1 MKRPENWPK
10 HWEGSTWSVEDSV
23 LTEEELLNAYS
34 ALKDDNNMGDF
45 LAALGV
51 DSRTQRRCDRAL
63 SLLKREG
70 FIAYNKA
77 TRTWEVLK

>member
-1 MKRPENWPK
+1 MNRPETWPK
-10 HWEGSTWSVEDSV
+10 YWEDKTWTVDDTT

-34 ALKDDNNMGDF
+34 ALKGGNMGDF

-51 DSRTQRRCDRAL
+51 NNRTQRRCDRAL
-63 SLLKREG
+63 AMLKREG
-70 FIAYNKA
+70 FIAYNKD